1 LSCINFPNVI
11 KLLEGAFSLVGE
23 GGANEIRADEGLLL
37 AERKPLTR
45 LYLASLD
52 FATLSHKGRGCDPAT
67 INVRVMPG
75 HDEDYAK

>member
-1 LSCINFPNVI
+1 LWEKVARMKFAP
-11 KLLEGAFSLVGE
+11 
-23 GGANEIRADEGLLL
+23 DEGLLL

-67 INVRVMPG
+67 INVRVKPG